1 MRTEIWN
8 KMGTLSKRIANNGG
22 KGILFTATHD
32 TCNGEKWMW
41 VIQFDCSCG
50 TKEGG
55 YQSETEQE
63 ALNKGI
69 EFCKEKGYEFIQLK
83 IMEKRFIYATNRSQV
98 IYKFVIVN
106 ETENEYV
113 VNDKDFY
120 PHDNVNFYIN
130 KKDLCQ
136 ARCEDNRWDFIVK
149 EDFYASFDLEDV
161 RKEFNKRQ
169 IDIILQSIKEK
180 ENKIKEL
187 ESIIIENKEY
197 NVFKSFDDFNIGD
210 TLYILHTEYG
220 KTNLYKRE
228 IVSFVT
234 TDKINFIPNIE
245 SIGME
250 DYVPLRLNQD
260 NELVVDFIEKDYD
273 YCEYETNKV
282 FLTKE
287 DYEIYLQ
294 NKENEKNIKMLN
306 NYKQHIIGYKNDLI
320 KLGYGK

>member
-1 MRTEIWN
+1 M
-8 KMGTLSKRIANNGG
+8 K
-22 KGILFTATHD
+22 AT
-32 TCNGEKWMW
+32 
-41 VIQFDCSCG
+41 
-50 TKEGG
+50 
-55 YQSETEQE
+55 
-63 ALNKGI
+63 
-69 EFCKEKGYEFIQLK
+69 
-83 IMEKRFIYATNRSQV
+83 FIYATNRSQI
-98 IYKFVIVN
+98 IYKFTIVGDN
-106 ETENEYV
+106 ENEYV

-161 RKEFNKRQ
+161 RKEFNSRQ

-180 ENKIKEL
+180 EEKIKEL
-187 ESIIIENKEY
+187 ESIVVENKEY

>member
-1 MRTEIWN
+1 MKT
-8 KMGTLSKRIANNGG
+8 T
-22 KGILFTATHD
+22 
-32 TCNGEKWMW
+32 
-41 VIQFDCSCG
+41 
-50 TKEGG
+50 
-55 YQSETEQE
+55 
-63 ALNKGI
+63 
-69 EFCKEKGYEFIQLK
+69 
-83 IMEKRFIYATNRSQV
+83 FIYATNRSQI
-98 IYKFVIVN
+98 IYKFTIVDEN
-106 ETENEYV
+106 ETEYV

-120 PHDNVNFYIN
+120 PHDNVNFFIN
-130 KKDLCQ
+130 KEDLCQ

-161 RKEFNKRQ
+161 RKEFNRRQ

-180 ENKIKEL
+180 EDKIKEL
-187 ESIIIENKEY
+187 ESIIVENKEY

-234 TDKINFIPNIE
+234 TDKINFTPNIE

-250 DYVPLRLNQD
+250 DYVPLRLNSD
-260 NELVVDFIEKDYD
+260 NELVVDFIERDYD
-273 YCEYETNKV
+273 YCEYETSKV

-306 NYKQHIIGYKNDLI
+306 TYKQHIIGYKNDLI
-320 KLGYGK
+320 KLGYTK